1 MAENRRFYYLKL
13 KEGFYNSETMVVL
26 ESMPDGLLYSNL
38 LLKMYLMSLKSGG
51 ILMLNEHLPHT
62 VQTIATF
69 TRHQI
74 GTVERAIKVF
84 MEFGLVEVLTDG
96 AFYMADIQLLIGQ
109 SSTEGERKKR
119 ERSRL
124 QRQKLLPSGKVDIC
138 PPIDPVDK
146 CPPILGSTEKVE
158 IGEYMQGN
166 YNIYAK
172 KPCRIRKC
180 APIRYF
186 NDADH
191 SLVMQ
196 YIHAGSTCAAPQNR
210 HFCV

>member
-1 MAENRRFYYLKL
+1 MITKVSNNENAE
-13 KEGFYNSETMVVL
+13 S
-26 ESMPDGLLYSNL
+26 GLLPYPV
-38 LLKMYLMSLKSGG
+38 
-51 ILMLNEHLPHT
+51 I
-62 VQTIATF
+62 IAATK
-69 TRHQI
+69 
-74 GTVERAIKVF
+74 GDPEAMAIVVKHY
-84 MEFGLVEVLTDG
+84 ES
-96 AFYMADIQLLIGQ
+96 YI
-109 SSTEGERKKR
+109 
-119 ERSRL
+119 
-124 QRQKLLPSGKVDIC
+124 
-138 PPIDPVDK
+138 
-146 CPPILGSTEKVE
+146 GSTEKVE

-196 YIHAGSTCAAPQNR
+196 YIHAGSTCVAPQNR

>member
-1 MAENRRFYYLKL
+1 M
-13 KEGFYNSETMVVL
+13 
-26 ESMPDGLLYSNL
+26 
-38 LLKMYLMSLKSGG
+38 
-51 ILMLNEHLPHT
+51 
-62 VQTIATF
+62 
-69 TRHQI
+69 
-74 GTVERAIKVF
+74 
-84 MEFGLVEVLTDG
+84 
-96 AFYMADIQLLIGQ
+96 
-109 SSTEGERKKR
+109 
-119 ERSRL
+119 
-124 QRQKLLPSGKVDIC
+124 
-138 PPIDPVDK
+138 
-146 CPPILGSTEKVE
+146 LGSTEKAE

-196 YIHAGSTCAAPQNR
+196 YIHAGSTCVAPQNR

>member
-1 MAENRRFYYLKL
+1 MKKFFA
-13 KEGFYNSETMVVL
+13 
-26 ESMPDGLLYSNL
+26 
-38 LLKMYLMSLKSGG
+38 LLKVSVKS
-51 ILMLNEHLPHT
+51 MLL
-62 VQTIATF
+62 
-69 TRHQI
+69 
-74 GTVERAIKVF
+74 
-84 MEFGLVEVLTDG
+84 
-96 AFYMADIQLLIGQ
+96 
-109 SSTEGERKKR
+109 SSTNARGNSRKKAATGVGAMV
-119 ERSRL
+119 L
-124 QRQKLLPSGKVDIC
+124 IAFLGLYI
-138 PPIDPVDK
+138 
-146 CPPILGSTEKVE
+146 GSTEKVE

-196 YIHAGSTCAAPQNR
+196 YIHAGSTCVAPQNR